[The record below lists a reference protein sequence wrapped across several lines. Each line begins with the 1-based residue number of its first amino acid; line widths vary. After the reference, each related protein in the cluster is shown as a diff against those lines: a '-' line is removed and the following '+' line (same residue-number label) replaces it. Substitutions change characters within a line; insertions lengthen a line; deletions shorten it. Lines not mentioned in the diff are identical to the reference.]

1 MNRANEVSQVCL
13 SIVESREK
21 AIQRGDFDGAIAGH
35 EAALKTLTRILSYCS
50 NTDYNSLNELKDK
63 VSSELKLF
71 KDLAFEISRLSMP
84 ASSERSSQLSEEKSV
99 DPDVWP
105 PPTPQD
111 PRDRDV
117 PSWARRPADA
127 EAAKRGIGNNVVSR
141 RPLAEPQR
149 RVPPEEAVR
158 IERMRKERDAAAVK
172 RRSIGT
178 APSRKPTVGIP
189 APKPRVPSQQRVKT
203 PKKGGEGP
211 RLKFSELA
219 REEGWA
225 DLELIEGV
233 EKDIVDT
240 KVSVSWEA
248 IAGLSEAKHL
258 LQEAVV
264 LPLWMPDYFKGIRRP
279 WRGVLMFG
287 PPGTGKT
294 MLAKAVASE
303 CNTTF
308 FNVSASTL
316 SSKYRGDSE
325 KMVSVCFIENQV
337 LAVIIL
343 NC

>member
-1 MNRANEVSQVCL
+1 MNRANEISQLCL
-13 SIVESREK
+13 SIQDSRERAFQQGNFDT
-21 AIQRGDFDGAIAGH
+21 AISEH
-35 EAALKTLTRILSYCS
+35 EAAIRTLSRILSYCS
-50 NTDYNSLNELKDK
+50 NADYNSLNELKDK
-63 VSSELKLF
+63 LSSELKLF
-71 KDLAFEISRLSMP
+71 RDLAYEISRLTLP
-84 ASSERSSQLSEEKSV
+84 AASERSGQHSEEKEG

-117 PSWARRPADA
+117 PSWARRPADHDGA
-127 EAAKRGIGNNVVSR
+127 RRGTANSVVAR
-141 RPLAEPQR
+141 RAMVEPQR
-149 RVPPEEAVR
+149 RVAPEEAGR
-158 IERMRKERDAAAVK
+158 IDRMRKERDAAAVK
-172 RRSIGT
+172 RRSLGT
-178 APSRKPTVGIP
+178 APSRKPVAGAP
-189 APKPRVPSQQRVKT
+189 APKPRVPTQQRAKT
-203 PKKGGEGP
+203 PKKSGEGG
-211 RLKFSELA
+211 RARFSELA
-219 REEGWA
+219 KEEGWA

-233 EKDIVDT
+233 ERDIVDT

-325 KMVSVCFIENQV
+325 KMVNDSYRINS
-337 LAVIIL
+337 I
-343 NC
+343 

>member
-1 MNRANEVSQVCL
+1 MNRANEISQICL
-13 SIVESREK
+13 SIVEAREK
-21 AIQRGDFDGAIAGH
+21 AIQRGDFDGAIADH
-35 EAALKTLTRILSYCS
+35 ELALKTLTRILSYCS
-50 NTDYNSLNELKDK
+50 SADYNSLNELKDK

-71 KDLAFEISRLSMP
+71 KDLAYEISRLSLP
-84 ASSERSSQLSEEKSV
+84 ASSERSSQVSDDKNI

-105 PPTPQD
+105 PPTPLD
-111 PRDRDV
+111 PRDRDL

-127 EAAKRGIGNNVVSR
+127 EVPRRGTGNNVVAR

-149 RVPPEEAVR
+149 RMAPEEAVR
-158 IERMRKERDAAAVK
+158 VERMRKERDAAAVR

-178 APSRKPTVGIP
+178 APPRKPAP
-189 APKPRVPSQQRVKT
+189 APKPRVPTQQRAKT
-203 PKKGGEGP
+203 PKKGAEGG
-211 RLKFSELA
+211 RSKFSDVA

-240 KVSVSWEA
+240 KVSVSWET

-325 KMVSVCFIENQV
+325 KMVRFRN
-337 LAVIIL
+337 
-343 NC
+343 NH